1 MEQALKKF
9 YGRKREQRQ
18 ADMKEFSAKWIVPS
32 LSLGSLPS
40 QETSNLSLDDA
51 RGSKTQRL
59 PKIWGAHPMPGR
71 AMTERNSVGR
81 GPRHQFR
88 RNDGTKGGSMSDAGG
103 GVHPENSQLTFNS
116 SIHHASMTSTN
127 ATSRPQADSRYYT
140 AKVAPMHVDFVRME
154 DEADVVTAVA
164 FSLDGIT
171 QQSKFHRQSDAE
183 HATSA
188 EAFTFQPADPNTT

>member
-32 LSLGSLPS
+32 LSLGSLTS

-59 PKIWGAHPMPGR
+59 PKIWGPHPMPGR
-71 AMTERNSVGR
+71 AMTDRSVGR
-81 GPRHQFR
+81 GPRHQFQK
-88 RNDGTKGGSMSDAGG
+88 NGSKGVSMSDAGG
-103 GVHPENSQLTFNS
+103 AVHPENSQLTFNS
-116 SIHHASMTSTN
+116 SIQHASMTSTN
-127 ATSRPQADSRYYT
+127 AASRHAAESPYYT
-140 AKVAPMHVDFVRME
+140 LKVAPTHVDFVRME
-154 DEADVVTAVA
+154 DESDVLTAVA

-171 QQSKFHRQSDAE
+171 QQSKFHRQV
-183 HATSA
+183 
-188 EAFTFQPADPNTT
+188 PNPKP

>member
-32 LSLGSLPS
+32 LSLGSLTS
-40 QETSNLSLDDA
+40 KETSNLSLDDA

-71 AMTERNSVGR
+71 AMTDRSVGR
-81 GPRHQFR
+81 GPRHQFQK
-88 RNDGTKGGSMSDAGG
+88 NNGSKGVSISDAGG
-103 GVHPENSQLTFNS
+103 AVHPELSQLTFNS

-127 ATSRPQADSRYYT
+127 ATSRQQAESRYYT
-140 AKVAPMHVDFVRME
+140 LKVAPMHVDFVRME
-154 DEADVVTAVA
+154 DESDVLTAVA

-171 QQSKFHRQSDAE
+171 QQSKFHRQV
-183 HATSA
+183 SA
-188 EAFTFQPADPNTT
+188 PKP